1 MSSIFGYTNPDVLSR
16 HQKETPSDGTNMFNG
31 SWVQRMENFKDIKEM
46 LGGYPRV
53 NKTVIPDT
61 FNDFTITLYPQ
72 ILNLKPVYLVIYI
85 TDYQMMKKLIHTVN
99 KFIFLRLILTI
110 FIILINF
117 HRYI

>member
-61 FNDFTITLYPQ
+61 FNDFTINSISANFKPEAGLFSNLYNG
-72 ILNLKPVYLVIYI
+72 LSNDEKNL
-85 TDYQMMKKLIHTVN
+85 
-99 KFIFLRLILTI
+99 FIRSTNLYSSVLS
-110 FIILINF
+110 
-117 HRYI
+117 